1 MGMAFPL
8 IFVAFVAAAI
18 GVAYLSYLAKKKRR
32 EGFALVA
39 TQLGMEYWPEDP
51 FGLLSEPFALFNR
64 GDGRGIENVIAGPY
78 QSIDTKAFDY
88 WYYEESTDSKGH
100 TSRTYYRFDC
110 VVVPI
115 DAACSPLTIEN
126 ENVLTRLADALS
138 FHDIQFES
146 EDFNRMFNVKSPDK
160 KFANDFIDARMMQFL
175 LQTGK
180 GTAFEVMGDRLLC
193 YRRKLAPME
202 IVTLLGLS
210 KAFLDHV
217 PRVVYSLYSRA
228 TPLPPDAGARCR
240 SRERGEVDG
249 RPLHPRSSRRRN
261 GGSAPDAGLS
271 CRTTLR
277 KDPDRGGALD
287 HPRTDR
293 DRGDRF
299 HRLVQPVRLAAAADQ
314 GRVGEHR
321 HRAPP
326 SVRPHPEPG
335 RDGEGLCVARA

>member
-8 IFVAFVAAAI
+8 IFIAFVAAAI
-18 GVAYLSYLAKKKRR
+18 GVVYLSYLAKKKRR

-138 FHDIQFES
+138 FHDIEFES

-193 YRRKLAPME
+193 YRRKLVAHGDRHAARALEGVPGSRPAGRVLALRARHADPSRGRRPASKRRTRPSGWRAITRPTLRRRTVVPPPAP
-202 IVTLLGLS
+202 GLS
-210 KAFLDHV
+210 
-217 PRVVYSLYSRA
+217 
-228 TPLPPDAGARCR
+228 
-240 SRERGEVDG
+240 
-249 RPLHPRSSRRRN
+249 
-261 GGSAPDAGLS
+261 
-271 CRTTLR
+271 
-277 KDPDRGGALD
+277 
-287 HPRTDR
+287 
-293 DRGDRF
+293 
-299 HRLVQPVRLAAAADQ
+299 
-314 GRVGEHR
+314 
-321 HRAPP
+321 
-326 SVRPHPEPG
+326 
-335 RDGEGLCVARA
+335 